1 LGYCAKFFTA
11 ITNTIKEFDF
21 GECEQSEPI
30 KLSKWF
36 LQLETVLV
44 KAGFNNSGVM
54 GLEKALGHLHIIYEQ
69 NKPKEETAA
78 EQFKR
83 LGGI

>member
-1 LGYCAKFFTA
+1 MELD
-11 ITNTIKEFDF
+11 E
-21 GECEQSEPI
+21 
-30 KLSKWF
+30 
-36 LQLETVLV
+36 
-44 KAGFNNSGVM
+44 
-54 GLEKALGHLHIIYEQ
+54 ALGHLHIIYEQ